1 MQVICPAPGQKI
13 QAAQY
18 YRQVVC
24 VCTLI
29 SSFRTLTQT
38 SALNRTRINLS
49 NASAPT
55 RALIL
60 ALLATVSAILSN
72 FTGYNYN
79 NVLSV
84 QLLKTPLPPG
94 IYGDPLPGTPLLP
107 PRIPLLPGIY
117 FGMVLGLAIW
127 FWVSRSAWKIL
138 TVLLSTV
145 IAWVAAKFTA
155 EHAFGAIQQML
166 KEIAAPGNTFPTIN
180 FMFAVCGVLGG
191 LVGSTILTFGLS
203 LVCKEFGAFENWA
216 RVVMPG
222 TALGFLLELA
232 EKDDKFAL
240 HLGTLLP
247 LFLAWQV
254 TVAAIIGY
262 CIVPRSGDG
271 KLAPH

>member
-1 MQVICPAPGQKI
+1 
-13 QAAQY
+13 
-18 YRQVVC
+18 
-24 VCTLI
+24 
-29 SSFRTLTQT
+29 
-38 SALNRTRINLS
+38 LNRIRIKLS
-49 NASAPT
+49 NVSAPT

-60 ALLATVSAILSN
+60 ALFATVSAILSN
-72 FTGYNYN
+72 FAGSKVYLNT
-79 NVLSV
+79 
-84 QLLKTPLPPG
+84 QP
-94 IYGDPLPGTPLLP
+94 
-107 PRIPLLPGIY
+107 LPGIY

-138 TVLLSTV
+138 TILLSTV
-145 IAWVAAKFTA
+145 IAWVAARITA

-166 KEIAAPGNTFPTIN
+166 KEIAAPNNTFPTIN

-222 TALGFLLELA
+222 TVLGILLELA

-247 LFLAWQV
+247 LFLGWQM

-262 CIVPRSGDG
+262 CLVPRSGDG

>member
-1 MQVICPAPGQKI
+1 
-13 QAAQY
+13 
-18 YRQVVC
+18 
-24 VCTLI
+24 LI
-29 SSFRTLTQT
+29 
-38 SALNRTRINLS
+38 RIKLS
-49 NASAPT
+49 HASAPT

-60 ALLATVSAILSN
+60 ALLASVSAIFSN
-72 FTGYNYN
+72 FE
-79 NVLSV
+79 LSKV
-84 QLLKTPLPPG
+84 YLNTQP
-94 IYGDPLPGTPLLP
+94 
-107 PRIPLLPGIY
+107 LPGIY
-117 FGMVLGLAIW
+117 FGIVLGLAIW
-127 FWVSRSAWKIL
+127 FWVSRSAWKII

-155 EHAFGAIQQML
+155 EHAFEAIQQML

-203 LVCKEFGAFENWA
+203 VVCKEFGAFENWA

-222 TALGFLLELA
+222 TVLGILLELG
-232 EKDDKFAL
+232 EKDDKLAL

-247 LFLAWQV
+247 LFLGWQM
-254 TVAAIIGY
+254 TVAAVIGY

>member
-1 MQVICPAPGQKI
+1 M
-13 QAAQY
+13 
-18 YRQVVC
+18 
-24 VCTLI
+24 
-29 SSFRTLTQT
+29 
-38 SALNRTRINLS
+38 NRIRIKLS

-60 ALLATVSAILSN
+60 ALFATISAILSN
-72 FTGYNYN
+72 FAGSKVYLNT
-79 NVLSV
+79 
-84 QLLKTPLPPG
+84 QP
-94 IYGDPLPGTPLLP
+94 
-107 PRIPLLPGIY
+107 LPGIY
-117 FGMVLGLAIW
+117 FGMVIGVAIW
-127 FWVSRSAWKIL
+127 FWVSRSTLKIL

-166 KEIAAPGNTFPTIN
+166 EEIAAPGKLPMIN
-180 FMFAVCGVLGG
+180 FVFAVCGVLGG

-222 TALGFLLELA
+222 TILGILLELA
-232 EKDDKFAL
+232 AEHDKFAL

-247 LFLAWQV
+247 LFLGWQV

-262 CIVPRSGDG
+262 CIVPRTGDG